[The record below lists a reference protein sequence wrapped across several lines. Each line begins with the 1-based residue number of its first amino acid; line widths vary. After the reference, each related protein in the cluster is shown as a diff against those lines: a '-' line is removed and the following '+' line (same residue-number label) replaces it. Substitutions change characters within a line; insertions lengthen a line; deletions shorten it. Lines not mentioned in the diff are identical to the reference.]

1 MFWIRTVVTLAAG
14 IVALVGVIVGKR
26 PVDIGTLGSV
36 SDHRIAEHHRVDS
49 V

>member
-1 MFWIRTVVTLAAG
+1 MFWIRTAVTLLAG
-14 IVALVGVIVGKR
+14 IVALVVVILSKR

-36 SDHRIAEHHRVDS
+36 SDQWIADHHRVDS